1 MKKEQFIALLL
12 LAGVPSARIEELKAN
27 MEKEDYQPD
36 MDAFKTD
43 IRTHQLSMYKNDPDL
58 VGEIRSSEAAKQLDI
73 VDRWLK
79 QEFGLSSEDIKD
91 KKTREL
97 IAVAKSKAMENSNK
111 TNEELSNEN
120 MQLKSELKKIR
131 EEEIPNIQSQIENDR
146 KALKIEQALEKLAK
160 DGFEYRN
167 PFDAV
172 FNSNKIAITQKYKFE
187 LNESGELELIDTKTG
202 LKAKTADGTNFLTP
216 KDLWKE
222 TSKNNGFLKESNADE
237 GAGAGA
243 GTGAGA
249 GAKPKVDNKA
259 DVYSKYPHLA
269 KAEEH
274 LSEIKADKKP

>member
-43 IRTHQLSMYKNDPDL
+43 IRTHQLSMYKNDSDL
-58 VGEIRSSEAAKQLDI
+58 VSEIRNSEAAKQLDI
-73 VDRWLK
+73 VDRWIK

-97 IAVAKSKAMENSNK
+97 ISVAKAKAMENSNK

-120 MQLKSELKKIR
+120 MQLKAELKKVR
-131 EEEIPNIQSQIENDR
+131 EEEIPNIQSQIEQDR
-146 KALKIEQALEKLAK
+146 KALKIEQAIEKLAK

-172 FNSNKIAITQKYKFE
+172 YNSNKIAISQKYKWE
-187 LNESGELELIDTKTG
+187 LNESGELELIDVKTG
-202 LKAKTADGTNFLTP
+202 LKAKTQDGTNFLNP

-222 TSKNNGFLKESNADE
+222 TSKNNGFLKESNADDDGNK
-237 GAGAGA
+237 GAGGQ
-243 GTGAGA
+243 GVVT
-249 GAKPKVDNKA
+249 KPRTEQKDEIYQKF
-259 DVYSKYPHLA
+259 PHLA

-274 LSEIKADKKP
+274 LSEIKSDKK